1 MEVRA
6 LAFWFVGLASA
17 PSRTCSSLLDRLL
30 CSQLY
35 RLLQSAPALLLLP
48 PSLFITYLL
57 FFFHGTIVERC
68 TIVLGH
74 VQTWSAVQRRESPQL
89 SVRHCAELRIAAR
102 LQRAFAGRR
111 TKLSIATTPPLLVQ
125 SCHGQR
131 TTLGSLSFWTRIRTG
146 GGVGQL
152 IETY

>member
-6 LAFWFVGLASA
+6 LAFWFVGLAFA

-35 RLLQSAPALLLLP
+35 QLLQSAPTLLP

-57 FFFHGTIVERC
+57 FFFHGAIVERC

-74 VQTWSAVQRRESPQL
+74 VQTCSAVQRPESPQL
-89 SVRHCAELRIAAR
+89 SISHCAELRIAAR
-102 LQRAFAGRR
+102 LQRAFAGRH

-146 GGVGQL
+146 GGVGS
-152 IETY
+152 

>member
-35 RLLQSAPALLLLP
+35 RLLQSAPALLLP

-57 FFFHGTIVERC
+57 FFFHGAILERC

-89 SVRHCAELRIAAR
+89 SVSHRAELRIAAR
-102 LQRAFAGRR
+102 LQRTFAGRR